1 MRLIPILAAML
12 VPAAATAQHTTIRS
26 ATDLRSAPDGGVVA
40 ELRSGTPVAREHTR
54 GAWTEIT
61 LDGYL
66 HASVVR
72 GKRQEYPISAAD
84 GATLR
89 ATPSRSGTP
98 LARLREGMGLH
109 RVSTTGDWVHVRRTA
124 WVQTSAL
131 RSTQTTLADART
143 APARTA
149 PARTA
154 PARTARAVART
165 VPASAPD
172 SVVSDSGS
180 GALDS
185 ADTAPTPA
193 FALEHRAALRFAPD
207 GATLATLDS
216 NTHVTTLTRDRQW
229 VRVRVEGWVQAAD
242 LVPADTSVLTAVSAA
257 DLRSDP
263 DRYRGRTVRWHVQK
277 IALQS
282 ADPLRK
288 GMAPDEPYLLAR
300 GPGTENALLYLALP
314 PSLVDQARR
323 IDPLAS
329 MLITARVRFGRSDPS
344 GVPLLDVLTISQQ

>member
-1 MRLIPILAAML
+1 MRLIRILAAML
-12 VPAAATAQHTTIRS
+12 VPAAASAQHTTIRT
-26 ATDLRSAPDGGVVA
+26 ATDLRNAPDGGVVA
-40 ELRSGTPVAREHTR
+40 ELRSGTPVAREHAR

-66 HASVVR
+66 HTSVVR

-109 RVSTTGDWVHVRRTA
+109 RVSTTGEWVHVRRTA
-124 WVQTSAL
+124 WVRTSAL
-131 RSTQTTLADART
+131 GGAQTTVAART
-143 APARTA
+143 TR
-149 PARTA
+149 
-154 PARTARAVART
+154 
-165 VPASAPD
+165 ASAPD

-185 ADTAPTPA
+185 ADTAPAAA
-193 FALEHRAALRFAPD
+193 FALEHRAALRIAPD

-216 NTHVTTLTRDRQW
+216 STHVTTLARDRQW

-300 GPGTENALLYLALP
+300 GPGAENALLYLALP

-344 GVPLLDVLTISQQ
+344 GVPLLDVLTMSQQ

>member
-1 MRLIPILAAML
+1 
-12 VPAAATAQHTTIRS
+12 
-26 ATDLRSAPDGGVVA
+26 
-40 ELRSGTPVAREHTR
+40 
-54 GAWTEIT
+54 
-61 LDGYL
+61 
-66 HASVVR
+66 
-72 GKRQEYPISAAD
+72 
-84 GATLR
+84 
-89 ATPSRSGTP
+89 
-98 LARLREGMGLH
+98 
-109 RVSTTGDWVHVRRTA
+109 
-124 WVQTSAL
+124 
-131 RSTQTTLADART
+131 
-143 APARTA
+143 
-149 PARTA
+149 
-154 PARTARAVART
+154 
-165 VPASAPD
+165 
-172 SVVSDSGS
+172 VVSDSVS

-185 ADTAPTPA
+185 ADTIPTPA
-193 FALEHRAALRFAPD
+193 FALEHRVPLRLAPD

>member
-1 MRLIPILAAML
+1 MRLILILAAML
-12 VPAAATAQHTTIRS
+12 VPAAASAQHTTIRT
-26 ATDLRSAPDGGVVA
+26 ATELRNAPDGGVVA
-40 ELRSGTPVAREHTR
+40 ELRSGAPVAREQAR
-54 GAWTEIT
+54 GSWKAVT

-98 LARLREGMGLH
+98 LARLHEGMGLQ
-109 RVSTTGDWVHVRRTA
+109 RVSTKGEWVHVRRTA
-124 WVQTSAL
+124 WVRTSAL
-131 RSTQTTLADART
+131 ART
-143 APARTA
+143 EATVATRAPSR
-149 PARTA
+149 PQSR
-154 PARTARAVART
+154 
-165 VPASAPD
+165 ASAPRPRSAVRVARQPARD
-172 SVVSDSGS
+172 SVVSDSVS

-185 ADTAPTPA
+185 ADSVSTPA
-193 FALEHRAALRFAPD
+193 FALDHRAPLRLAPD

-216 NTHVTTLTRDRQW
+216 STHVTTLTRDRQW
-229 VRVRVEGWVQAAD
+229 VRVRVEGWVQASD

>member
-26 ATDLRSAPDGGVVA
+26 ATDLRNTPDGGVVA

-124 WVQTSAL
+124 WVHTSAL
-131 RSTQTTLADART
+131 RSTQTTLAVART
-143 APARTA
+143 APARQV
-149 PARTA
+149 PARQ
-154 PARTARAVART
+154 
-165 VPASAPD
+165 VPAATPD

-329 MLITARVRFGRSDPS
+329 ILITARVRFGRSDPS